1 MKNNKNSERISKVI
15 ARSSQ
20 YSRRQVEQLI
30 IEGRVKIDGK
40 IIDRPNINVS
50 SSNKILLDKKIIDY
64 KTNDEIFIFNKP
76 RGCLVTHSDPE
87 GRKTIFNI
95 IPKKFE
101 KYISIGRLDY
111 NSEGLLLLTNNGDIK
126 RYFELPENNFERS
139 YKVKVQGKID
149 DKIIKSL
156 KKGLFINKIKYK
168 PIIALV
174 ENSTPTYTWIIMIL
188 REGKNR
194 EIRNIFESFN
204 MTVTRLI
211 RISYGPYKLGK
222 TKKGEIVKARVIK
235 NIK

>member
-126 RYFELPENNFERS
+126 RYFELPKNNFERS

>member
-1 MKNNKNSERISKVI
+1 MKNKDNSERISKVI

-30 IEGRVKIDGK
+30 IEGRVRIDGK
-40 IIDRPNINVS
+40 IIDRPNINVNA
-50 SSNKILLDKKIIDY
+50 SNKILLDKKLIKY
-64 KTNDEIFIFNKP
+64 KTDDEIYIFNKP

-87 GRKTIFNI
+87 GRKIIFDL

-111 NSEGLLLLTNNGDIK
+111 NSEGLLLITNNGDIK
-126 RYFELPENNFERS
+126 RYFELPKNNFERS
-139 YKVKVQGKID
+139 YKVKVQGKVD
-149 DKIIKSL
+149 ERIIKSL

-168 PIIALV
+168 PILALIDS
-174 ENSTPTYTWIIMIL
+174 STPTYTWITMIL

-222 TKKGEIVKARVIK
+222 IQKGKIVKSKVIK
-235 NIK
+235 K

>member
-1 MKNNKNSERISKVI
+1 MKNNNNSERISKVI

-126 RYFELPENNFERS
+126 RYFELPKNNFERS

-222 TKKGEIVKARVIK
+222 TKKGEIIKARVIK
-235 NIK
+235 DIK

>member
-40 IIDRPNINVS
+40 IIDRPNINVNS
-50 SSNKILLDKKIIDY
+50 LNKILLDKKVIDY

-126 RYFELPENNFERS
+126 RYFELPKNNFERS

-174 ENSTPTYTWIIMIL
+174 ESSTPTYTWIIMTL

>member
-1 MKNNKNSERISKVI
+1 MKNNNNSERISKVI

-30 IEGRVKIDGK
+30 LEGRVRIDGM
-40 IIDRPNINVS
+40 IIDRPNINVNA
-50 SSNKILLDKKIIDY
+50 SNKILLDKKVINY
-64 KTNDEIFIFNKP
+64 KTHDEIFIFNKP

-87 GRKTIFNI
+87 GRKTIFDI

-111 NSEGLLLLTNNGDIK
+111 NSEGLLIITNNGDIK
-126 RYFELPENNFERS
+126 RYFELPRNNFERS
-139 YKVKVQGKID
+139 YKVKVQGKVD
-149 DKIIKSL
+149 EKIIRSL

-168 PIIALV
+168 PIFALIDS
-174 ENSTPTYTWIIMIL
+174 STPTYTWITMIL

-194 EIRNIFESFN
+194 EIRNIFDSFN

-222 TKKGEIVKARVIK
+222 IERGKIVKTKVIK
-235 NIK
+235 Q

>member
-126 RYFELPENNFERS
+126 RYFELPKNNFERS

-156 KKGLFINKIKYK
+156 KKDYLSIRLNINQ
-168 PIIALV
+168 L
-174 ENSTPTYTWIIMIL
+174 
-188 REGKNR
+188 
-194 EIRNIFESFN
+194 
-204 MTVTRLI
+204 
-211 RISYGPYKLGK
+211 
-222 TKKGEIVKARVIK
+222 
-235 NIK
+235 

>member
-40 IIDRPNINVS
+40 IIDRPNINVNA
-50 SSNKILLDKKIIDY
+50 SNKILLDKKVIHY

-126 RYFELPENNFERS
+126 RYFELPKNNFERS

-149 DKIIKSL
+149 DKIIRSL

-168 PIIALV
+168 PIIALI
-174 ENSTPTYTWIIMIL
+174 ESRTPTYTWIIMSL